1 MKYVVEIIKRD
12 VYVVEADAAD
22 EARELAIN
30 GSASAT
36 IVDEVTDIEVTNT
49 EVRY

>member
-1 MKYVVEIIKRD
+1 MKYIVEIIKRD

-30 GSASAT
+30 GSVSAAST
-36 IVDEVTDIEVTNT
+36 DEVENIEVRKL
-49 EVRY
+49 V